1 MAVQTI
7 IPQSNVLAVDIRDTL
22 NDNGSSCTNDLL
34 SFFDSRAVINMW
46 SFRKPYATDVDM
58 FKLTDAQIKNLN
70 CGFDITKAQ
79 IASYTSLPTIMDG
92 GMHGWKYTRPTEM
105 STPMYRLGDYVGYK
119 PSAAPMI
126 RGFYVPDEVPKSGT
140 TTVSATA
147 VIPTETSTPR
157 TIVTIADIG
166 SLNSYCPAVYLV
178 NGDLSTMYE
187 SKDSISLGGFD
198 VSIDI
203 SKMNTGTWTAYPFLK
218 SGNTYFTIPNVM
230 PKQMKITASSFGVNL
245 TANKAASGQ
254 TINWT
259 LTIKNSSSAVT
270 WKTNNWTLTAFT
282 TNNMTGSI
290 GDISVKAN
298 GTTTITGS
306 ITNVNDVL
314 WNSPLLTLKM
324 TLNAGNVNAS
334 APILQTNDE

>member
-1 MAVQTI
+1 
-7 IPQSNVLAVDIRDTL
+7 
-22 NDNGSSCTNDLL
+22 
-34 SFFDSRAVINMW
+34 
-46 SFRKPYATDVDM
+46 
-58 FKLTDAQIKNLN
+58 
-70 CGFDITKAQ
+70 
-79 IASYTSLPTIMDG
+79 MDG
-92 GMHGWKYTRPTEM
+92 GMHGWKYIRP
-105 STPMYRLGDYVGYK
+105 SGGQYSPYRLGDYVGYK

-147 VIPTETSTPR
+147 VIPTESGSPR

-166 SLNSYCPAVYLV
+166 SLSSYCPAVYLV

-187 SKDSISLGGFD
+187 SKTPISSGGFN

-218 SGNTYFTIPNVM
+218 SGSTYFTIPNVM
-230 PKQMKITASSFGVNL
+230 PKQMKITASSFGVEL
-245 TANKAASGQ
+245 TARKAASGQ

-314 WNSPLLTLKM
+314 WNSPVLTLKM
-324 TLNAGNVNAS
+324 TLNAGNVNPS
-334 APILQTNDE
+334 APVLQTNDE